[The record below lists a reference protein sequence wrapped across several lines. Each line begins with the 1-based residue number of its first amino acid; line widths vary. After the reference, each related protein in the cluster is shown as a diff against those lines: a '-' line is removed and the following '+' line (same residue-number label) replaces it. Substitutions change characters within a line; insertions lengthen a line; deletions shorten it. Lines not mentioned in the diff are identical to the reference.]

1 MILIVVCLKIV
12 RIVIII
18 SIMLKFINFSL
29 KFIIIFFSIIIFFVF
44 STLWYF
50 SVGLPDY
57 KKLSN
62 YQPPIS
68 SRVYSE
74 DKKLIAEYAIEKRL
88 FIPFESIPDK
98 VVNAFL
104 SAEDK
109 NFFKHPGIDAK
120 GILRAIIK
128 NIKNITQ
135 NKRLEGA
142 STITQQ
148 VAKNFLLTNEVS
160 FKRKVKEAILAFR
173 IERAYTKERILEL
186 YLNQI
191 YLGQGT
197 YGIAAASLEY
207 FDKSV
212 KDLNYSESALLAALP
227 KAPSKYNPYK
237 YPEIAKFR
245 RDLVLEN
252 LEENKFISK
261 KEMFNLKNKQLKLN
275 KRKIEIINE
284 ANSYTEEV
292 RRKVKDTYG
301 FEKLYSQ
308 GLSISTPLR
317 INYQIQALKSLRK
330 GIEEYDR
337 RQGWRGP
344 IVNKIKNKNWQNI
357 ISKYQIDPTLNWNL
371 AEITFLNNDEIKFQ
385 IIDKKEEIIK
395 GNLFLKDIGWTIP
408 KNKKIQNIHK
418 IGDVI
423 FVKKYKNFWKLKQY
437 PRVNGGIIAL
447 DPFTGDVLSLVGGFN
462 YKTSEFNRVTQAK
475 RQPGS
480 AFKPIVYAAA
490 LEKGFA
496 PNSIVLDA
504 PFVESQGV
512 GLKNWKPENYGK
524 KFYGPSTFRKGIEYS
539 RNLMT
544 VRIAKILGL
553 EEILNLSKKLN
564 IYEEIPELLSVSL
577 GAAETTLIN
586 LTSAYAP
593 FVNGGLKIEPK
604 LISRIQDRRG
614 KTIFQKKDR
623 KCVGCDKFIKN
634 EIELPKIENDSE
646 RVLSE
651 ETAYQMNSILQ
662 GAVER
667 GTAKKLRSL
676 KVPLGGKTGT
686 TNDNYD
692 AWFIGFSSNL
702 VIGVYIGYDNP
713 KSLGKFETG
722 SKVALPIFKDF
733 VENALYKEDFKEF
746 QIPENIYLT
755 LLNYDTGA
763 KAAAGEKKV
772 IIEALK
778 LKDIN
783 KIDNNKLFFTNSG
796 DKIVKFRQFY

>member
-1 MILIVVCLKIV
+1 MF
-12 RIVIII
+12 
-18 SIMLKFINFSL
+18 KFLNFSI
-29 KFIIIFFSIIIFFVF
+29 KFIIIFIVLVIFFVF

-74 DKKLIAEYAIEKRL
+74 NNKLIAEYALEKRL

-98 VVNAFL
+98 VINSFL

-109 NFFKHPGIDAK
+109 NFFSHPGVDAK
-120 GILRAIIK
+120 GILRAIFKNLK
-128 NIKNITQ
+128 NISQ

-173 IERAYTKERILEL
+173 IERAYTKQRILEL

-207 FDKSV
+207 FDKSI
-212 KDLNYSESALLAALP
+212 KELNYPEAALLAALP

-237 YPEIAKFR
+237 YLDEAKFR
-245 RDLVLEN
+245 RNLVLEN
-252 LEENKFISK
+252 LRENKFISK
-261 KEMFNLKNKQLKLN
+261 KELINFKNSKLNLK
-275 KRKIEIINE
+275 RRTIEIVNE

-292 RRKVKDTYG
+292 RKTVKDIYG

-308 GLSISTPLR
+308 GLAISTPLR
-317 INYQIQALKSLRK
+317 IDYQIQALNSLRK
-330 GIEEYDR
+330 GIEDYDR
-337 RQGWRGP
+337 RRGWRGP
-344 IVNKIKNKNWQNI
+344 VTNKLTNKNWKKI
-357 ISKYQIDPTLNWNL
+357 ISQNKLDPTLNWQL
-371 AEITFLNNDEIKFQ
+371 VEIVSFENNEIKFKT
-385 IIDKKEEIIK
+385 IHDKKKNITETLTYKNLKWSIPKKKIIK
-395 GNLFLKDIGWTIP
+395 DV
-408 KNKKIQNIHK
+408 HK
-418 IGDVI
+418 IGDII
-423 FVKKYKNFWKLKQY
+423 FVKKEDDIWYLKQY
-437 PRVNGGIIAL
+437 PKVNGGIVVL
-447 DPFTGDVLSLVGGFN
+447 NPFTGDVLALVGGFN
-462 YKTSEFNRVTQAK
+462 FKKSEFNRVTQAK

-490 LEKGFA
+490 LENGFS
-496 PNSIVLDA
+496 PNSIILDA

-564 IYEEIPELLSVSL
+564 IYDEIPELLSVSL
-577 GAAETTLIN
+577 GAAETTLMN

-593 FVNGGLKIEPK
+593 FINGGKKINPK

-614 KTIFQKKDR
+614 KTIFNEKNIR
-623 KCVGCDKFIKN
+623 CIGCDKFINNDKAD
-634 EIELPKIENDSE
+634 LPKIENNNE
-646 RVLSE
+646 RVISE
-651 ETAYQMNSILQ
+651 ETAYQMTSILQ
-662 GAVER
+662 GAVKR
-667 GTAKKLRSL
+667 GTAKKLKSL
-676 KVPLGGKTGT
+676 NVPLAGKTGT

-702 VIGVYIGYDNP
+702 IIGVYIGYDNP
-713 KSLGKFETG
+713 KTLGKFETG
-722 SKVALPIFKDF
+722 SKAALPIFKDF
-733 VENALYKEDFKEF
+733 IENALYKEDFKEF
-746 QIPENIYLT
+746 QIPKNIYLT
-755 LLNYDTGA
+755 SLNYDTGT
-763 KAAAGEKKV
+763 KSAAGEKNT

-778 LKDIN
+778 FRDIN
-783 KIDNNKLFFTNSG
+783 NLENNNLISING
-796 DKIVKFRQFY
+796 RDKIIKFRQFY

>member
-1 MILIVVCLKIV
+1 MF
-12 RIVIII
+12 
-18 SIMLKFINFSL
+18 KFLNFSL
-29 KFIIIFFSIIIFFVF
+29 KFAIIFTGALIFFAF

-50 SVGLPDY
+50 SAGLPDY

-74 DKKLIAEYAIEKRL
+74 NNKLIAEYALEKRL

-98 VVNAFL
+98 VVNSFL

-109 NFFKHPGIDAK
+109 NFFSHPGVDAK
-120 GILRAIIK
+120 GILRAVVK
-128 NIKNITQ
+128 NIKNISQ

-160 FKRKVKEAILAFR
+160 IRRKIKEAILAFR

-197 YGIAAASLEY
+197 YGIAAASLEF
-207 FDKSV
+207 FDKSI
-212 KDLNYSESALLAALP
+212 KELNYSEAALLAALP

-245 RDLVLEN
+245 RNLVLEN

-261 KEMFNLKNKQLKLN
+261 KELELFKNSQLKLR
-275 KRKIEIINE
+275 KRKIEIVNE

-292 RRKVKDTYG
+292 RRTVKNIYG

-308 GLSISTPLR
+308 GLSISTPLN
-317 INYQIQALKSLRK
+317 IDYQIQALKSLRK
-330 GIEEYDR
+330 GIEDFDKR
-337 RQGWRGP
+337 RGWRGP
-344 IVNKIKNKNWQNI
+344 IVNKNKNNNWEKI
-357 ISKYQIDPTLNWNL
+357 LASYSLDPTLNWHM
-371 AEITFLNNDEIKFQ
+371 AEIVSIDNKEIKFK
-385 IIDKKEEIIK
+385 IINNKKNKLK
-395 GNLFLKDIGWTIP
+395 GSLLFKHLKWSIP
-408 KNKKIQNIHK
+408 KKKTIQDIHK
-418 IGDVI
+418 IGDII
-423 FVKKYKNFWKLKQY
+423 FIKKKNNNWHLKQY
-437 PRVNGGIIAL
+437 PKVNGGIVAL
-447 DPFTGDVLSLVGGFN
+447 DPFTGNISALVGGFN
-462 YKTSEFNRVTQAK
+462 FKKSEFNRVTQAK

-496 PNSIVLDA
+496 PNSIILDA

-524 KFYGPSTFRKGIEYS
+524 KFYGPSTLRKGIEYS

-544 VRIAKILGL
+544 VRIAKVLGL
-553 EEILNLSKKLN
+553 NEILDLSKQLN
-564 IYEEIPELLSVSL
+564 IYDEIPELLSVSL

-593 FVNGGLKIEPK
+593 FVNGGKKIEPK

-614 KTIFQKKDR
+614 KTIFNQKSI
-623 KCVGCDKFIKN
+623 KCIGCDKFIN
-634 EIELPKIENDSE
+634 EEIKFPKIESNTD
-646 RVLSE
+646 RVISE
-651 ETAYQMNSILQ
+651 ETAYQMTSILQ
-662 GAVER
+662 GAVKR

-676 KVPLGGKTGT
+676 KVPLAGKTGT

-692 AWFIGFSSNL
+692 AWFIGFTSNL
-702 VIGVYIGYDNP
+702 VVGVYIGYDNP

-722 SKVALPIFKDF
+722 SKAALPIFKDF
-733 VENALYKEDFKEF
+733 IENALYKEDFSDFK
-746 QIPENIYLT
+746 IPENIFLT
-755 LLNYDTGA
+755 SLNYDTGA
-763 KAAAGEKKV
+763 KSIQGDKNS

-778 LKDIN
+778 LTDIN
-783 KIDNNKLFFTNSG
+783 NINNNNLLSTNGRGS
-796 DKIVKFRQFY
+796 IIKFRQFY

>member
-1 MILIVVCLKIV
+1 MVKFLNFLLKY
-12 RIVIII
+12 
-18 SIMLKFINFSL
+18 
-29 KFIIIFFSIIIFFVF
+29 IIIFIAFLIFFCF

-50 SVGLPDY
+50 SAGLPDY

-74 DKKLIAEYAIEKRL
+74 DSKLIAEYALEKRL
-88 FIPFESIPDK
+88 FIPYESIPEK

-109 NFFKHPGIDAK
+109 NFFSHPGIDAK
-120 GILRAIIK
+120 GIIRAVIK
-128 NIKNITQ
+128 NIKNISQ

-160 FKRKVKEAILAFR
+160 MKRKIKEAILAFR
-173 IERAYTKERILEL
+173 IERAYKKERILEL

-207 FDKSV
+207 FDKSI
-212 KDLNYSESALLAALP
+212 KKLTYAEAALLAALP
-227 KAPSKYNPYK
+227 KAPSKYNPYR
-237 YPEIAKFR
+237 YPELAKFR

-252 LEENKFISK
+252 LEENKFITKNELNKFKNSK
-261 KEMFNLKNKQLKLN
+261 LKLK
-275 KRKIEIINE
+275 KRKIEIVNE

-292 RRKVKDTYG
+292 RRIVKNIYG

-308 GLSISTPLR
+308 GLSISTPLK

-330 GIEEYDR
+330 GIEDYDR
-337 RQGWRGP
+337 RKGWRGP
-344 IVNKIKNKNWQNI
+344 ITNKIKNKNWEAKVSQY
-357 ISKYQIDPTLNWNL
+357 KLDPTLNWNF
-371 AEITFLNNDEIKFQ
+371 AEIISLDDNSIDFK
-385 IIDKKEEIIK
+385 IINEKKSLK
-395 GNLFLKDIGWTIP
+395 GNLLLKNIKWTVP
-408 KNKKIQNIHK
+408 KKKLIK
-418 IGDVI
+418 DVYEIGDII
-423 FVKKYKNFWKLKQY
+423 FVKNNNNKWLIKQY
-437 PRVNGGIIAL
+437 PKVNGGIVVL
-447 DPFTGDVLSLVGGFN
+447 DPFTGDVRALVGGFN
-462 YKTSEFNRVTQAK
+462 FRTSEFNRVTQAK

-524 KFYGPSTFRKGIEYS
+524 KFYGPTTFRKGIEYS

-544 VRIAKILGL
+544 VRIAKVLGL
-553 EEILNLSKKLN
+553 EEILNLSKKLD

-593 FVNGGLKIEPK
+593 FVNGGKKIEPR
-604 LISRIQDRRG
+604 LISRIQNRRG
-614 KTIFQKKDR
+614 STIFKEKNR
-623 KCVGCDKFIKN
+623 KCVGCDEFINNEIKFPTIENKN
-634 EIELPKIENDSE
+634 E
-646 RVLSE
+646 RVISE
-651 ETAYQMNSILQ
+651 ETAYQMTSILK
-662 GAVER
+662 GAVQR
-667 GTAKKLRSL
+667 GTAKKLKSL
-676 KVPLGGKTGT
+676 KVPLAGKTGT

-692 AWFIGFSSNL
+692 AWFIGYSSNL
-702 VIGVYIGYDNP
+702 VIGVYIGFDNP
-713 KSLGKFETG
+713 RTLGKFETG
-722 SKVALPIFKDF
+722 SKAALPIFKDF
-733 VENALYKEDFKEF
+733 VENALFKEDFNDF
-746 QIPENIYLT
+746 QIPENIFLT
-755 LLNYDTGA
+755 SLNYDTGNKSA
-763 KAAAGEKKV
+763 PGDKNS

-778 LKDIN
+778 LEDIN
-783 KIDNNKLFFTNSG
+783 NLNNKNLTSISRRDN
-796 DKIVKFRQFY
+796 IIKFRQFY

>member
-1 MILIVVCLKIV
+1 MI
-12 RIVIII
+12 
-18 SIMLKFINFSL
+18 KFINFSV
-29 KFIIIFFSIIIFFVF
+29 KFAIIFFVVLIFFVF

-68 SRVYSE
+68 SRVYSK
-74 DKKLIAEYAIEKRL
+74 DSKLIAEYALEKRL
-88 FIPFESIPDK
+88 FIPFESIPKK
-98 VVNAFL
+98 VINSFL

-109 NFFKHPGIDAK
+109 NFFSHPGIDAK

-128 NIKNITQ
+128 NINNISQ

-160 FKRKVKEAILAFR
+160 FKRKIKEAILAFR

-207 FDKSV
+207 FDKSI
-212 KDLNYSESALLAALP
+212 KELNYSEAALLAALP

-237 YPEIAKFR
+237 YPKVSKFR
-245 RDLVLEN
+245 RNLVLEN
-252 LEENKFISK
+252 LEQNNFISK
-261 KEMFNLKNKQLKLN
+261 KKLNELKASELKL
-275 KRKIEIINE
+275 KRKRIEIVNE

-292 RRKVKDTYG
+292 RRIVKDIYG

-308 GLSISTPLR
+308 GLSISTPLN

-330 GIEEYDR
+330 GIEDYDR

-344 IVNKIKNKNWQNI
+344 ITNKFKNKNWQKKILQN
-357 ISKYQIDPTLNWNL
+357 KLDPTLNWHL
-371 AEITFLNNDEIKFQ
+371 AEITSFENNNVRFE
-385 IIDKKEEIIK
+385 IIDKKKDKTKGILTYQNIK
-395 GNLFLKDIGWTIP
+395 WSIP
-408 KNKKIQNIHK
+408 KNKSLQDIHK
-418 IGDVI
+418 IGDII
-423 FVKKYKNFWKLKQY
+423 FVKKNNNFWLLKQY
-437 PRVNGGIIAL
+437 PKVNGGIVAL
-447 DPFTGDVLSLVGGFN
+447 DPFTGEVLALVGGFN
-462 YKTSEFNRVTQAK
+462 FKVSEFNRVTQAK

-496 PNSIVLDA
+496 PNSIILDA

-564 IYEEIPELLSVSL
+564 VYEEIPELLSVSL
-577 GAAETTLIN
+577 GAAETTLMN

-593 FVNGGLKIEPK
+593 FVNGGKKIEPK

-614 KTIFQKKDR
+614 RTIFQNQNR
-623 KCVGCDKFIKN
+623 KCIGCDKFIN
-634 EIELPKIENDSE
+634 EEIVLPKIENSNE
-646 RVLSE
+646 QVISE
-651 ETAYQMNSILQ
+651 ESAYQMTSILQ
-662 GAVER
+662 GAVKR
-667 GTAKKLRSL
+667 GT
-676 KVPLGGKTGT
+676 
-686 TNDNYD
+686 
-692 AWFIGFSSNL
+692 
-702 VIGVYIGYDNP
+702 
-713 KSLGKFETG
+713 
-722 SKVALPIFKDF
+722 
-733 VENALYKEDFKEF
+733 
-746 QIPENIYLT
+746 
-755 LLNYDTGA
+755 
-763 KAAAGEKKV
+763 EK
-772 IIEALK
+772 
-778 LKDIN
+778 N
-783 KIDNNKLFFTNSG
+783 
-796 DKIVKFRQFY
+796 